1 MRSTRT
7 ECYMGVFMSNR
18 ELELQALITEREGMI
33 AENKQREIL
42 GDSVAYSYSQ
52 FAYIADCIRALKE
65 E

>member
-1 MRSTRT
+1 
-7 ECYMGVFMSNR
+7 MSNR